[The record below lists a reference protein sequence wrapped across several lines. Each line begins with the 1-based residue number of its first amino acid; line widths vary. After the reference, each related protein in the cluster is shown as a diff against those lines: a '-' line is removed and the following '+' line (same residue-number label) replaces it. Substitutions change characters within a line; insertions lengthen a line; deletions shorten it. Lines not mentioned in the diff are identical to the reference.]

1 MSSNPISRPCD
12 HRLLRAVL
20 AAAVLCV
27 PTQSGW
33 AHEGHAPLPSNGA
46 TLDGRM
52 LLVSEAAVKAIDM
65 RLAKIQL
72 GDVRD
77 SLRVN
82 ARIELPFHQQ
92 AKVATLMSGRIESI
106 LVQPGQ
112 RVTAG
117 QPLANVESLELE
129 TLQGELLRT
138 STELN
143 MLRKLTTERR
153 GLADRGTI
161 PLSLLLQTQSDLDH
175 KAAEHEIARLRLEG
189 WGISPGNVDQ
199 VLATQ
204 QPIASLDIPSPIAG
218 IVGPIAIRPGQ
229 LVQETEQLFDIVE
242 LSQVYAVGEVPESDA
257 ARVAAGMPVEMQV
270 SSLPEV
276 TFAGTIQYVH
286 LHLHEPQRTLHVV
299 VLLDNPH
306 ERLRPGMY
314 GRMNIEVAAAS
325 QEILCPLSAIVETE
339 EGAFVLKREGER
351 KFSRQ
356 AVKLGARSG
365 DEIVIQS
372 GLFPGQQ
379 VVSNGTHLL
388 ATMYD
393 SLAQVEKPAT
403 TGKQDVTSGVST
415 ERTTEVVTA
424 AAATVVL
431 PTNDLAIATSLIE
444 GRLAEI
450 LVRPGQAV
458 HAGDALAIVQSQELR
473 NLQLEFLQARSKQE
487 WADREV
493 ERLEPLAKV
502 GSVPLNEFWQRQTD
516 STTLR
521 QTLES
526 LTRRLSLVGIAD
538 NEIAQLRSHRLVQD
552 ASSAG
557 SRASSPII
565 DRLTI
570 RAAIDG
576 VVADVFLAPGELVH
590 AHDKLVEIQNT
601 DTVWVKA
608 LLLEEDA
615 ARVESGNAAI
625 ATFAADPTLRLTGPI
640 IHVGPTFASQERLLS
655 VWIELS
661 NPNGLL
667 RDGMLAHVSI
677 EVSAAPAPTV
687 TRAQQP

>member
-1 MSSNPISRPCD
+1 MIPNPKRRT
-12 HRLLRAVL
+12 HGFLRVRCLL
-20 AAAVLCV
+20 AAAMVSAPVLV
-27 PTQSGW
+27 AW

-72 GDVRD
+72 GDVHD
-77 SLRVN
+77 YLHVN
-82 ARIELPFHQQ
+82 GRLELPFHQQ
-92 AKVATLMSGRIESI
+92 AKVATLMSGRVESI

-112 RVTAG
+112 RVTVR
-117 QPLANVESLELE
+117 QPLARVESLELE

-138 STELN
+138 ATELN
-143 MLRKLTTERR
+143 MLRKLTVERR

-161 PLSLLLQTQSDLDH
+161 PLSLLLQTQADLDH

-189 WGISPGNVDQ
+189 WGLSSEAVDE
-199 VLATQ
+199 VLSSQ
-204 QPIASLDIPSPIAG
+204 QPIATLDITSPIAG
-218 IVGPIAIRPGQ
+218 TVGPITIRPGQ

-257 ARVAAGMPVEMQV
+257 ARVAAGMSVEMHV
-270 SSLPEV
+270 SSLPEEA
-276 TFAGTIQYVH
+276 FKGTIQYVH
-286 LHLHEPQRTLHVV
+286 LHLHEPQRSLHVV
-299 VLLDNPH
+299 VLLDNPQ

-314 GRMNIEVAAAS
+314 GRMKIEVAAVS

-339 EGAFVLKREGER
+339 EGAFALKREGER

-356 AVKLGARSG
+356 PVKIGARSG
-365 DEIVIQS
+365 DQVVIVS

-379 VVSNGTHLL
+379 VISNGTHLL

-393 SLAQVEKPAT
+393 SLAKSTKPAT
-403 TGKQDVTSGVST
+403 GVKPEQTAAVST
-415 ERTTEVVTA
+415 EPPREFVTA
-424 AAATVVL
+424 AAAAVVL

-450 LVRPGQAV
+450 LIRPGQIV
-458 HAGDALAIVQSQELR
+458 HAGDPLAVVQSQELR
-473 NLQLEFLQARSKQE
+473 NLQLEFLQARAKQE

-493 ERLEPLAKV
+493 ERLEPLVKA
-502 GSVPLNEFWQRQTD
+502 GTVPLNDFWQRETD
-516 STTLR
+516 ATTLR
-521 QTLES
+521 QTLAS

-538 NEIAQLRSHRLVQD
+538 EEIAHLRNHRLVRETESD
-552 ASSAG
+552 ATRVQA
-557 SRASSPII
+557 PII

-576 VVADVFLAPGELVH
+576 TIADVFLAPGELVH

-615 ARVESGNAAI
+615 ARVQAESSAVV
-625 ATFAADPTLRLTGPI
+625 TFAASPTLQLSGPI
-640 IHVGPTFASQERLLS
+640 IHVGPTFASEERLLP
-655 VWIELS
+655 V
-661 NPNGLL
+661 
-667 RDGMLAHVSI
+667 
-677 EVSAAPAPTV
+677 
-687 TRAQQP
+687 